1 MALEY
6 SFRGCP
12 KKDRMAT
19 GWLICAGGLR
29 SRVSKLEFNLPKVPE
44 PKYFFSLQY
53 DLIRLFNHVIF
64 LFTLYKNIEMG
75 ISVGIVEDHSEFRQ
89 SLVYLISSFSE
100 YSVAWSYSSVE
111 EALENF
117 TETNIIL
124 LDINLPGLSGIDAIP
139 LFKQRFAQQKIV
151 MLTILE
157 DDYHILEAIK
167 NGADG
172 YLLKKSSPNKILDA
186 IQQVYDGGAAL
197 TPMVAKQV
205 MAFLKPGVQKPGA
218 ESNLTVREK
227 EILVLIT
234 QGMTN
239 ELIADKLFISVQ
251 TVRNHIKNIY
261 DKLQVHSRAQVVV
274 KAFKEKL
281 I

>member
-1 MALEY
+1 
-6 SFRGCP
+6 
-12 KKDRMAT
+12 
-19 GWLICAGGLR
+19 
-29 SRVSKLEFNLPKVPE
+29 
-44 PKYFFSLQY
+44 
-53 DLIRLFNHVIF
+53 
-64 LFTLYKNIEMG
+64 
-75 ISVGIVEDHSEFRQ
+75 
-89 SLVYLISSFSE
+89 
-100 YSVAWSYSSVE
+100 
-111 EALENF
+111 
-117 TETNIIL
+117 
-124 LDINLPGLSGIDAIP
+124 
-139 LFKQRFAQQKIV
+139 

-172 YLLKKSSPNKILDA
+172 YILKKSSPNKILDA
-186 IQQVYDGGAAL
+186 IQQVYEGGGAL
-197 TPMVAKQV
+197 TPMVARQV
-205 MAFLKPGVQKPGA
+205 MAFLKPEAPKPGS

-274 KAFKEKL
+274 KAFKDKL